1 MVPLEEV
8 NRLINESTLAPMFNS
23 TNLILSIMNG
33 RL

>member
-1 MVPLEEV
+1 V
-8 NRLINESTLAPMFNS
+8 NTLVNESTLAPMFNS